1 MYRIALCD
9 DDKRLM
15 AQMDYFFKMNTD
27 NAEFKPFIYGEDL
40 LEAIYEGA
48 QFDIIIIGNMLKK
61 LNGIMVAKEIRRLG
75 IKSYL
80 IFISGIECFYYD
92 AFEVEAFRFMKKP
105 IDWKKFR
112 ICIQMIIE
120 KLNDNNRFFFYKKD
134 NIIYK
139 LPIKDVL
146 FFESCRRVIN
156 IVTENGTSSYY
167 DRLDLVEEYIRNKN
181 FTFLRIHKSY
191 LVNSSKIEQYEYSKI
206 RMPGGL
212 ELPISENKRN
222 IVRNEYM
229 EFIDN
234 YVCGY
239 GTHTR

>member
-27 NAEFKPFIYGEDL
+27 NVEFKPFIYGEDL
-40 LEAIYEGA
+40 LEAIYDGA